1 MRIVPKKRTYDFMF
15 PFMTGA
21 ICNESKSLIVYMLYE
36 QSKVNP
42 ININIFIESF
52 DGISFSINE
61 MNRNTL
67 KIKTLK
73 EITAVTEEELNKKI
87 NDTMRNRYGITA

>member
-1 MRIVPKKRTYDFMF
+1 MLLVELMNRLDDFYMSIQQTY
-15 PFMTGA
+15 
-21 ICNESKSLIVYMLYE
+21 YE
-36 QSKVNP
+36 FNLND
-42 ININIFIESF
+42 NINIFIESF

-73 EITAVTEEELNKKI
+73 EITAATEEELNKKI
-87 NDTMRNRYGITA
+87 NDTMRNKYGITA

>member
-1 MRIVPKKRTYDFMF
+1 MLLVELMNRLDDFYMSIQQTY
-15 PFMTGA
+15 
-21 ICNESKSLIVYMLYE
+21 YE
-36 QSKVNP
+36 FNLND
-42 ININIFIESF
+42 NINIFIESF

-87 NDTMRNRYGITA
+87 NDTMRNKYGITA